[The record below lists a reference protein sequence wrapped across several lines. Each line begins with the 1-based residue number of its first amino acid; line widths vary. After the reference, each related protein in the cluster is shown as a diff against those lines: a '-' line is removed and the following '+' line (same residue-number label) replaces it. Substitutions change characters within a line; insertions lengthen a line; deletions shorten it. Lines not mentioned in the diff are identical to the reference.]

1 MVDTMWND
9 QTTTMQTL
17 KDSLQKFNADRDWE
31 QFHTPKDLAM
41 CVSAEAGE
49 LLECFLWK
57 DESSDVDLDAV
68 QEELADIMIT
78 AANLG
83 ARLNIDLMKAVERKL
98 AVNAERYPVALARGR
113 ATKHTH
119 LPKVVT

>member
-1 MVDTMWND
+1 MWDD
-9 QTTTMQTL
+9 QTTTLQVL
-17 KDSLQKFNADRDWE
+17 KDSLKRFNSDRDWE

-57 DESSDVDLDAV
+57 REDSDIDLTSV
-68 QEELADIMIT
+68 QEELADIIIT
-78 AANLG
+78 ATNLG

-98 AVNAERYPVALARGR
+98 AINAERYPVEVARGK
-113 ATKHTH
+113 ATKHTD
-119 LPKVVT
+119 LPKVTP